1 LDIGSLFCF
10 WKLNIPWIALPT
22 RYWGSSALRVD
33 IGFAFLASHVKN
45 VYARCI
51 TALCIFGSAD
61 EIRFIEDLQII
72 HGFAFSAPG
81 LPMVQQAH
89 TQKRFARY
97 SFPTLRTGNPV
108 DNHLTPYTTSTWR
121 YNNLWSFADRACL
134 RAALESKSI
143 TWRGRR
149 QRDGGRDEEV
159 DWR

>member
-1 LDIGSLFCF
+1 MDCSPHSLLGLFC
-10 WKLNIPWIALPT
+10 T
-22 RYWGSSALRVD
+22 RVD

-45 VYARCI
+45 VYARYI

-61 EIRFIEDLQII
+61 EKRFIEDLQII